1 MTYKISLR
9 STGGTRTVAVGC
21 NTRAEVIVGLT
32 DQSGCR
38 GGHIGKLTAVFAQY
52 VALRPF
58 LQELRQL
65 LRPVNVLVFAV
76 VIPTGLVA

>member
-1 MTYKISLR
+1 M
-9 STGGTRTVAVGC
+9 
-21 NTRAEVIVGLT
+21 
-32 DQSGCR
+32 
-38 GGHIGKLTAVFAQY
+38 GKLTAVFAQY